1 MTSEARKAPLQ
12 LGIRLRRILCG
23 RAGWGGLVLQ
33 LVFAGLV
40 VWLGYEI
47 FANAKTNL
55 QNQRVASGFGFLSQ
69 TAGFGVSQSLIPYS
83 ESDTYARVFFV
94 GLVNTLVVAAVGI
107 VFATLIGFAVGIGR
121 LSRNWLVA
129 RISGGYV
136 ELIRNLPLLFQILF
150 WYLAV
155 LGALPGPRQSIS
167 LFGEVFIS
175 NRGLVIPRPIPHDSL
190 AIFLGAIVVGLAAG
204 LALRGYARRRLFREG
219 RLMTIWPYVLAL
231 LIGLPLL
238 VMLAF
243 GTPFSI
249 EVPQLKGFNFAGG
262 LRVVPESELN
272 ALLDPWLG
280 GSGEE
285 AVPVPALID
294 VELRG
299 PADGARLSALRQA
312 LRPVA
317 PAARVDAQSSWLGPV
332 FSAISSLQW
341 LAIALVV
348 LLALTSAAAVWL
360 AARSALGGNRGT
372 IEIVHL
378 LGGTDAQ
385 IARIFQ
391 RSVAFDAAAGGTVGL
406 GLGMI
411 AVLVLGRQ
419 FAALG
424 SGMVAGGGLGAIDWV
439 LIAAIPLVGFAIAML
454 TARLTVLSALRR
466 ML

>member
-1 MTSEARKAPLQ
+1 VKRPPVLARA
-12 LGIRLRRILCG
+12 
-23 RAGWGGLVLQ
+23 
-33 LVFAGLV
+33 
-40 VWLGYEI
+40 
-47 FANAKTNL
+47 
-55 QNQRVASGFGFLSQ
+55 
-69 TAGFGVSQSLIPYS
+69 
-83 ESDTYARVFFV
+83 
-94 GLVNTLVVAAVGI
+94 
-107 VFATLIGFAVGIGR
+107 
-121 LSRNWLVA
+121 VA
-129 RISGGYV
+129 RSLVPFGGERAAALV
-136 ELIRNLPLLFQILF
+136 PHAR
-150 WYLAV
+150 LAGPMPWV
-155 LGALPGPRQSIS
+155 IAIMVALTVIAGAG
-167 LFGEVFIS
+167 
-175 NRGLVIPRPIPHDSL
+175 
-190 AIFLGAIVVGLAAG
+190 G
-204 LALRGYARRRLFREG
+204 LALSNLARSAQSELSGAATVQIVEPLKTERDRQTRAAES
-219 RLMTIWPYVLAL
+219 VL
-231 LIGLPLL
+231 GELPEI
-238 VMLAF
+238 A
-243 GTPFSI
+243 
-249 EVPQLKGFNFAGG
+249 G

-348 LLALTSAAAVWL
+348 LLAITSAAAVWL

-378 LGGTDAQ
+378 LGGSDAQ

-424 SGMVAGGGLGAIDWV
+424 SGMVAGGGLGPIDWV
-439 LIAAIPLVGFAIAML
+439 LIAAIPLAGVAIAML
-454 TARLTVLSALRR
+454 TARLTVLAALRR